1 MDTKYNPKNI
11 EEKWYD
17 YWLNNNF
24 FRSIPDKRTPYT
36 ILIPPPNVTG
46 VLHMGHMLNNTIQ
59 DILIRRARLLGLN
72 ACWIPGTDHASIA
85 TEAKVLKKLKDEGI
99 DKSMLSREEFLHHA
113 WEWTDKH
120 GGIILEQLKRLGVS
134 CDWSRLKFTMDPDM
148 SSSVTKVFI
157 DLYNKGFIYRGYKMI
172 NWDPKAKTAISDE
185 EVIYKEQ
192 DSNLYYIDYKIKN
205 SKEVITIATTRPETI
220 LGDTAVCVH
229 PEDVRYQHII
239 GKKVLVPLINREIP
253 IVSDNYIDPEF
264 GTGVLKVTPAHDIN
278 DYMIGEKYGLE
289 LISVI
294 DESGLISSNGQ
305 LYVGEDRFVVRKKII
320 NDIKN
325 LQQLNRVEIIKNK
338 VGFSERTDVV
348 VEPRLSNQWFMK
360 MDKMAKP
367 ALDNVLNGNINFYPS
382 KIINSYKYWME
393 NIRDWCLSRQLWWG
407 HRIPVFY
414 YGNSNFVVAENKKE
428 ALLIA
433 QKESENKN
441 LTLSD
446 LKQDQ
451 DVLDTWFSS
460 WLWPLSVLDGIRD
473 PKNKDFQYYYPTND
487 LVTGPDILFFWV
499 ARMIMAGYELQNNL
513 PFKNVYFTGI
523 VRDHKRRKMSKSL
536 GNSPDPI
543 ELIDKYGADGVR
555 SAMLFTSPAGNDLL
569 FDEML
574 CEQGRNF
581 SNKIWN
587 AFRLIKSWKD
597 VKKEMSSVEKT
608 TIDWF
613 DSVFMLK
620 LNHLDKL
627 FKEFKISECLMLL
640 YKLIWDDFCGSY
652 LEIIKPIDKTISNKT
667 YDKTIFF
674 FNQLLICLHP
684 FMPFITEEIWS
695 HLNKDVTSISFS
707 KWPTSNTELI
717 DENILSDFI
726 HLFEVVASIR
736 KIRIDQKIPFK
747 TSLEFFF
754 EKKHNIKFQQI
765 LKKMCNL
772 SSIQL
777 IEEEETHQYF
787 SFLVD
792 VHKYYIPKS
801 FSLDLRVEIKKVED
815 SIDYLTGFLFSIE
828 KKINNQNFISNAPDQ
843 VIQMELKKQSDTKNK
858 LASLKQ
864 QLKQFHQNLKE
875 DDIRK

>member
-695 HLNKDVTSISFS
+695 HLNKDITSISFS